1 MRKAS
6 MFIPSPTITSDL
18 VFDLDAQLN
27 SLNAVA
33 HVAVG
38 PMDHPVLV
46 AIAQGFCAPVALNH
60 PTLSSFVE
68 AELIAARLNNLQGI
82 SDRQRIAILRSL
94 ASECGN

>member
-1 MRKAS
+1 
-6 MFIPSPTITSDL
+6 MFTPCHTITSDM

-27 SLNAVA
+27 SLDAVA

-38 PMDHPVLV
+38 RMDNPVLV
-46 AIAQGFCAPVALNH
+46 AIAQGFLAPVALNH
-60 PTLSSFVE
+60 PTLNSFVE

-94 ASECGN
+94 ASVVGN